1 MYSQRDEEVTILK
14 HAPEKGRFL
23 DVGAFHFK
31 TFSNT
36 RALYERG
43 WNGCLVEPSPECF
56 VGLMQEYGGNP
67 RIQLV
72 NALLTKN
79 SEALTEFHSSPDAVG
94 TCNQSNYAKWAK
106 HAKFTTIYVPSLP
119 VNKLIAALDLKADF
133 VSIDAEGESFDLLKE
148 IDLDRLQCNLVCV
161 EIDNHGIEVSRW
173 FAARNFSVIAC
184 TGENFIAKRNG

>member
-1 MYSQRDEEVTILK
+1 MHSQRDEEIHILK
-14 HAPEKGRFL
+14 HAPEKGRFF
-23 DVGAFHFK
+23 DIGAFHSHV
-31 TFSNT
+31 FSNV

-43 WNGCLVEPSPECF
+43 WDGCLVEPSPECF
-56 VGLMQEYGGNP
+56 VGLMQAYGGNP

-72 NALLTKN
+72 NALLTTK

-94 TCNQSNYAKWAK
+94 TCNEKNFKTWTG

-148 IDLDRLQCNLVCV
+148 IDLDRLGCSLVCV
-161 EIDNHGIEVSRW
+161 EIDNHGDEASKW
-173 FAARNFSVIAC
+173 FAERNFSVIAC
-184 TGENFIAKRNG
+184 TGENFIAKRN